1 MKVATRLRGAFA
13 IYIALLALVAL
24 YHMRTIQRAVAS
36 GHALS
41 ELSSRLRVA
50 STTQVDRIA
59 QMNSDAEKFLVTKDR
74 GYLRKV
80 LEASSAYGRDLA
92 TLDSAALTPAERGA
106 LAPLATDWRRA
117 SAKLARLGG
126 VVATASPESAEAT
139 VSDLQ
144 RDLTRIRAETEA
156 LAAASQDAM
165 TRELD
170 DSEAAAGAAWRVSW
184 VAAIGALGL
193 SILLSALLARSIIRP
208 LQRLAEGTREVS
220 AGRFGHRLDII
231 GRGEFAQVSRDFNSM
246 IARLDELDRMKRE
259 FAEKVSHDLKTP
271 LSSMQETISA
281 MADGIAGP
289 VTPKQRQLLEM
300 NLESGQRL
308 STMLTKLL
316 DLSRIEAGLEPDFQ
330 MVDLIALVRRSAE
343 RASALPSPRS
353 VSIRF
358 DEPPGQRLLVR
369 ADPEGLAQVVD
380 NLLENAIKF
389 SPADSTVVV
398 RATPDLAPAEQAAAA
413 TRGVTDRL
421 RGGRPVVVTVADEG
435 SGIPDDEK
443 ERVFE
448 RFYQTEAGRAARGR
462 GVGLGLTICREIVAA
477 HGGALWVTDNEP
489 RGSIFHILLP
499 GAVNPPATRNRE
511 GTSAETASSHE
522 APV

>member
-1 MKVATRLRGAFA
+1 MRVATRLRGAFA

-36 GHALS
+36 GRALS

-59 QMNSDAEKFLVTKDR
+59 QMNSDAEKFLVTRDR

-80 LEASSAYGRDLA
+80 LEASRAFGRDLA
-92 TLDSAALTPAERGA
+92 MFDSVALTPAERTA
-106 LAPLATDWRRA
+106 LGPLLDDWPVTA
-117 SAKLARLGG
+117 AKLGRLG
-126 VVATASPESAEAT
+126 VVTSASPASAEAT
-139 VSDLQ
+139 LRELQ
-144 RDLTRIRAETEA
+144 RDLARIRGETET
-156 LAAASQDAM
+156 LAGASQDAM
-165 TRELD
+165 AHELD
-170 DSEAAAGAAWRVSW
+170 DSEAAAAVAWRVSW
-184 VAAIGALGL
+184 IAAIGALAL
-193 SILLSALLARSIIRP
+193 SILLSALLARSIIAP
-208 LQRLAEGTREVS
+208 LRRLAEGTRAVS
-220 AGRFGHRLDII
+220 AGKFGHRLDVS
-231 GRGEFAQVSRDFNSM
+231 GEGELAQVSRDFNSM

-259 FAEKVSHDLKTP
+259 FVAKVSHDLKTP

-281 MADGIAGP
+281 MADGLAGP

-308 STMLTKLL
+308 AAMLNKLL

-330 MVDLIALVRRSAE
+330 MVDLIALVRRSVE

-353 VSIRF
+353 VTVRF
-358 DEPPGQRLLVR
+358 DEPAQRLLVR

-389 SPADSTVVV
+389 SPSESAVVV
-398 RATPDLAPAEQAAAA
+398 RVTQTLSTPEQAAAA
-413 TRGVTDRL
+413 RRGVTGRL
-421 RGGRPVVVTVADEG
+421 RGGRPVVVTVADVG
-435 SGIPDDEK
+435 AGIPDDEK

-448 RFYQTEAGRAARGR
+448 RFYQTEAGRSARGR
-462 GVGLGLTICREIVAA
+462 GVGLGLTICREIVVA
-477 HGGALWVTDNEP
+477 HGGALWVSDNEP

-499 GAVNPPATRNRE
+499 GAVNPPAARNRE
-511 GTSAETASSHE
+511 GMSVETDMNRE